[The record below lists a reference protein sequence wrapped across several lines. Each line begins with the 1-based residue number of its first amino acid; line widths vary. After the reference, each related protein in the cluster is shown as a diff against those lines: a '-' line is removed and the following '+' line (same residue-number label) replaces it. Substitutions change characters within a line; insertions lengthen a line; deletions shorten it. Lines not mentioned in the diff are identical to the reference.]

1 MMTRAHL
8 LDAQHAH
15 LPRHPLFR
23 RHRRLGQRAE
33 NAVPLDETTLPSDGP
48 AQYVLEI
55 NAGLVERFGMGE
67 GTVIR
72 HPAIEQDGA
81 AWPCEAE

>member
-1 MMTRAHL
+1 
-8 LDAQHAH
+8 
-15 LPRHPLFR
+15 
-23 RHRRLGQRAE
+23 
-33 NAVPLDETTLPSDGP
+33 
-48 AQYVLEI
+48 VLEI

-81 AWPCEAE
+81 AWPCAGE